1 MAGNREQ
8 EWRREWAQDQ
18 ETQEF
23 LVGLRQRQQECLSRL
38 LVLCRTA
45 PDLLE
50 IKKLVGAYDEIGKII
65 DSINKVA
72 NEDQ

>member
-23 LVGLRQRQQECLSRL
+23 SLNLARRQQECLSRL
-38 LVLCRTA
+38 LVQCRTA

-50 IKKLVGAYDEIGKII
+50 IRKLVGAYDEIGKII